1 MFVGYD
7 PEDRL
12 AMDNGPGHRASD
24 QVSLRVEAWDAD
36 GNRIEQTT
44 RDAFALNDRSVTV
57 GRRCPRVVYG

>member
-44 RDAFALNDRSVTV
+44 RDASR
-57 GRRCPRVVYG
+57 